1 MKRKRIHFPSRM
13 AKYFKAE
20 RETKNRKFFD
30 KPPKRGRFKGKVS
43 WAISRAKLIH
53 NGSSRE
59 LRKTLVFI
67 RFDEEGTIYQKDYIV
82 YFSMKI
88 MESVNLTDIYKKL
101 KEIERNMA
109 TKRELAQTMETFCI
123 LSNEDTLQ
131 QIESSERDIKRGKFK
146 KISSVEDL

>member
-1 MKRKRIHFPSRM
+1 M

-67 RFDEEGTIYQKDYIV
+67 RFDEEGTILEKEKRLKSLFFYEDYGI
-82 YFSMKI
+82 
-88 MESVNLTDIYKKL
+88 
-101 KEIERNMA
+101 
-109 TKRELAQTMETFCI
+109 
-123 LSNEDTLQ
+123 
-131 QIESSERDIKRGKFK
+131 GKF
-146 KISSVEDL
+146 DGYL